1 MLWENKLGSMD
12 EGFHPELFHK
22 AVFTKPDTD
31 VLSTV
36 TARSLKFGTKTW
48 VESLRLAH
56 FIQEV

>member
-36 TARSLKFGTKTW
+36 TATVSTGYTGNLVPSFADSK
-48 VESLRLAH
+48 E
-56 FIQEV
+56 